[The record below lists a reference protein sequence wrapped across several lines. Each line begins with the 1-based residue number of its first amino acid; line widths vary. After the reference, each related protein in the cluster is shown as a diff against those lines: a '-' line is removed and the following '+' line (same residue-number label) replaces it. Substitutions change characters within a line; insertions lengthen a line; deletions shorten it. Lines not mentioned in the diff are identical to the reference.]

1 MNNLQN
7 TIEPMTQFD
16 YELIT
21 GCITRGVPAFS
32 NELINKID
40 RIIFENN
47 QLSKQLKELKDSID
61 GKTINEDEKSILE
74 SADES
79 IT

>member
-40 RIIFENN
+40 RIIIENN
-47 QLSKQLKELKDSID
+47 QLSKQMKELKDSID